1 MKEGT
6 HLTLNDGREILL
18 QDDAD
23 ISLSI
28 CSDHEALCAYPFT
41 CPSGGYGGGTLLLS
55 PSERYLIFSFFSGE
69 SEEGFSL
76 FQIEDSRLV
85 PLFDSE
91 YFYGEG
97 ASYFFS
103 DDEKILFQ
111 SLLGGF
117 GPWYVEDAYQDEEDA
132 PYFEYGE
139 INILDVKSQSLSRHK
154 FHVYPSEAWEEEID
168 GPSYVSEITDGNILH
183 VTMPWGEETLTL
195 PLPETIVLHQDKEGS

>member
-6 HLTLNDGREILL
+6 HLTLKDGREILL
-18 QDDAD
+18 QDDTD
-23 ISLSI
+23 ILLLI
-28 CSDHEALCAYPFT
+28 CSKHEIIYSHPFT

-55 PSERYLIFSFFSGE
+55 PSEQYLIFSFFSGQ

-76 FQIEDSRLV
+76 VQIEDSRLV
-85 PLFDSE
+85 PLFESE

-97 ASYFFS
+97 ASYLFS
-103 DDEKILFQ
+103 DDEGVLFQ

-117 GPWYVEDAYQDEEDA
+117 GPWYVEDAYQDEEGA

-139 INILDVKSQSLSRHK
+139 INILDVESQSLSRHK

-168 GPSYVSEITDGNILH
+168 GPSYASEITDGNILH
-183 VTMPWGEETLTL
+183 VSMPWGEELLTL
-195 PLPETIVLHQDKEGS
+195 PLADITKFRPES

>member
-6 HLTLNDGREILL
+6 HLTLSDGREILL
-18 QDDAD
+18 QDDED
-23 ISLSI
+23 ISLLLRSKHEI
-28 CSDHEALCAYPFT
+28 LCSYPFT
-41 CPSGGYGGGTLLLS
+41 CRLDTFASGQ
-55 PSERYLIFSFFSGE
+55 

-97 ASYFFS
+97 AGYLFS
-103 DDEKILFQ
+103 DDEGVLFQ

-117 GPWYVEDAYQDEEDA
+117 GPWYVEDAYRDEEGA
-132 PYFEYGE
+132 AYFEYGE
-139 INILDVKSQSLSRHK
+139 INILDVESQSLSRHK

-168 GPSYVSEITDGNILH
+168 GPSYASA
-183 VTMPWGEETLTL
+183 
-195 PLPETIVLHQDKEGS
+195 

>member
-6 HLTLNDGREILL
+6 HLTLSDGREILL
-18 QDDAD
+18 QDDED
-23 ISLSI
+23 ISLLLRSK
-28 CSDHEALCAYPFT
+28 HEVIYSHSFT

-97 ASYFFS
+97 AGYLFS
-103 DDEKILFQ
+103 DDEGVLFQ

-117 GPWYVEDAYQDEEDA
+117 GPWYVEDAYRDEEGA

-139 INILDVKSQSLSRHK
+139 INILDVESQSLSRHK

-168 GPSYVSEITDGNILH
+168 GPSYASEITDGNILH
-183 VTMPWGEETLTL
+183 VSMPWGEELLTL
-195 PLPETIVLHQDKEGS
+195 PLADITKFRPES